1 MIKLMKKCIGCW
13 LKIQRKTHLDRY
25 HNHLSK
31 RQRFTRVASVIS
43 WSQKA
48 ENTCISLS
56 YFYSQLSNMI
66 LNKRFSVDVEING
79 EDI

>member
-1 MIKLMKKCIGCW
+1 MKKCIGGW

-25 HNHLSK
+25 YNHRSK
-31 RQRFTRVASVIS
+31 RQRFTRVAYVIS
-43 WSQKA
+43 WSPKA
-48 ENTCISLS
+48 WNTCISLS

-79 EDI
+79 EDS